1 MKRVY
6 LASPFFNERELEL
19 VSHVEKVLRE
29 KHGLTVFSPR
39 ENQLDTFK
47 AGTPEWSTD
56 IFRNDV
62 KYIDWAECVVCIY
75 TGNYSDSGT
84 SWELG
89 YAYGTNKPII
99 LIHLRDSDSNLM
111 CHESAHANIYI
122 DELED
127 YDFTEFKSKRYQGKM
142 F

>member
-6 LASPFFNERELEL
+6 LASPFFNETEIKNVEK
-19 VSHVEKVLRE
+19 VEKVLRS
-29 KHGLTVFSPR
+29 KGLNVWSPR
-39 ENQLDTFK
+39 EHQLDRHE
-47 AGTPEWSTD
+47 AGTMAWSLD

-62 KYIDWAECVVCIY
+62 KFIDWAECVVCVY
-75 TGNYSDSGT
+75 AGNYSDSGT
-84 SWELG
+84 AWELG

-99 LIHLRDSDSNLM
+99 LVHLRDSNSNLM

-127 YDFTEFKSKRYQGKM
+127 YDFETMPSKRFDGEM